1 MNLAQCEEHDPTT
14 GTGLTLSK
22 WTHLLSHCAAENEQ
36 TNVRFNENLAQCNHP
51 HEIRQN
57 HRQNDFRL

>member
-36 TNVRFNENLAQCNHP
+36 TNVRRRCLYLLVVKLFHKLVSI
-51 HEIRQN
+51 IRYEVKK
-57 HRQNDFRL
+57 